1 MIDNFEDGFES
12 ESSDLKETDNI
23 ENIGTVEETGS
34 IEETESIGTVENG
47 INIGDIINNSGNIL
61 IENNV
66 DLQTEEIEELYEQ
79 AKIEELN
86 KEKEAIDIK
95 IEELREKEAE
105 MAKDIVRERE
115 IRDNMI
121 LGDNPV
127 SPDIAKRDADTIY
140 DMGESIEE
148 KRIDLIQLDEEIKSY
163 GSVSSQIG
171 ILNQLEEKIASSGN
185 PEQIA
190 HYREMQEKLKTRI
203 EKSKLDIE
211 LRMSRFTV

>member
-211 LRMSRFTV
+211 N

>member
-12 ESSDLKETDNI
+12 ESSVLKETDNI

-34 IEETESIGTVENG
+34 IEKTESTGTVENG

-105 MAKDIVRERE
+105 MAQNLVRERE
-115 IRDNMI
+115 IRDSMI

-127 SPDIAKRDADTIY
+127 SPDTIY
-140 DMGESIEE
+140 GMGEAIED
-148 KRIDLIQLDEEIKSY
+148 KKIDLIQLDEEIESY

-171 ILNQLEEKIASSGN
+171 ILNQLEEKIASSDN

-203 EKSKLDIE
+203 EKSKLDI
-211 LRMSRFTV
+211 

>member
-12 ESSDLKETDNI
+12 ESSVLKETDNI

-34 IEETESIGTVENG
+34 LGTSENG

-105 MAKDIVRERE
+105 MAQDLVRERE
-115 IRDNMI
+115 IRDSMI

-127 SPDIAKRDADTIY
+127 SPDTIY
-140 DMGESIEE
+140 GMGEAIED
-148 KRIDLIQLDEEIKSY
+148 KKIDLIQLDEEIESY

-171 ILNQLEEKIASSGN
+171 ILNQLEEKIASSDN

-211 LRMSRFTV
+211 N

>member
-12 ESSDLKETDNI
+12 ESSVLKETDNI

-34 IEETESIGTVENG
+34 LEETESIGTVENG

-105 MAKDIVRERE
+105 MAQDIVRERE
-115 IRDNMI
+115 IRDSMI

-127 SPDIAKRDADTIY
+127 SPDTIY
-140 DMGESIEE
+140 GMGEAIEE
-148 KRIDLIQLDEEIKSY
+148 KKIDLIQLDEEIESY

-171 ILNQLEEKIASSGN
+171 ILNQLEEKIASSDN

-203 EKSKLDIE
+203 EKSKLDI
-211 LRMSRFTV
+211 

>member
-34 IEETESIGTVENG
+34 LEETESIGTVENG

-105 MAKDIVRERE
+105 MAQDLVRERE
-115 IRDNMI
+115 IRDSMI

-127 SPDIAKRDADTIY
+127 SPDTIY
-140 DMGESIEE
+140 GMGEAIED
-148 KRIDLIQLDEEIKSY
+148 KKIDLIQLDEEIESY

-171 ILNQLEEKIASSGN
+171 ILNQLEEKIASSDN

-203 EKSKLDIE
+203 EKSKLDI
-211 LRMSRFTV
+211 